1 MTRHVAV
8 DEFYKNPAK
17 YVDEV
22 GDDPLYIG
30 ASVVMVSREEFE
42 GLVETAHLLST
53 PENARRLL
61 SAIKAADE
69 LHKRGLPE
77 EK

>member
-1 MTRHVAV
+1 MSPLI
-8 DEFYKNPAK
+8 DDFYKDPAK

-30 ASVVMVSREEFE
+30 GSVVMVSREEFD

-53 PENARRLL
+53 AENARRLL

-69 LHKRGLPE
+69 LHKQGLPE
-77 EK
+77 SEEK

>member
-30 ASVVMVSREEFE
+30 GSVVMVSIAEFE

-61 SAIKAADE
+61 SAIKTADE
-69 LHKRGLPE
+69 LHKHVLPE

>member
-69 LHKRGLPE
+69 LHKPRLGE
-77 EK
+77 ED

>member
-1 MTRHVAV
+1 MTRHIAV
-8 DEFYKNPAK
+8 DEFYRNPAK

-30 ASVVMVSREEFE
+30 DSAVMVSRDEFE
-42 GLVETAHLLST
+42 GLVETAHLLSS

-61 SAIKAADE
+61 AAIKEADDF
-69 LHKRGLPE
+69 HKHIDL
-77 EK
+77 K

>member
-8 DEFYKNPAK
+8 DDFYKNPAK

-30 ASVVMVSREEFE
+30 GSVVMVSREEFE
-42 GLVETAHLLST
+42 GQVETAHLLST
-53 PENARRLL
+53 PENSRRLP
-61 SAIKAADE
+61 SAIKAAEE
-69 LHKRGLPE
+69 LHKQGLPAA
-77 EK
+77 K

>member
-1 MTRHVAV
+1 
-8 DEFYKNPAK
+8 
-17 YVDEV
+17 
-22 GDDPLYIG
+22 
-30 ASVVMVSREEFE
+30 MVSRAEFE

-69 LHKRGLPE
+69 LHKHGFPDE
-77 EK
+77 Q

>member
-22 GDDPLYIG
+22 GMTRFIS
-30 ASVVMVSREEFE
+30 AV
-42 GLVETAHLLST
+42 
-53 PENARRLL
+53 RL
-61 SAIKAADE
+61 
-69 LHKRGLPE
+69 
-77 EK
+77 